1 MLHITSDA
9 LLELSL
15 DLATS
20 LTTKDRFDRLLTT
33 VRHTINCDAVALLSY
48 HEKVLTPLAQR
59 GLNNDTLGRRFQLNE
74 HPRFAVICQSQQ
86 PVRFDKDSL
95 LPDPYDGL
103 VSDCDGDLPVHA
115 CMGLPLYFDQHLIG
129 VLTLDSLEPDVFNDI
144 PTRTLEIISAL
155 AAVSLNT
162 ALTLDLLERQALHT
176 QQVVETL
183 ALQPGNIKSQEIIGQ
198 SNAIQQLMRDI
209 RLVGP
214 SPFTALI
221 QGETGVGK
229 ELVASAIHANSLRA
243 HAAIVH
249 VNCAAMPENLI
260 ESELFGHVKGAFT
273 GAEKT
278 RAGKFSIANGGTLFL
293 DEVGEL
299 PLSAQSKLLR
309 VLQNNEIQP
318 LGQDE
323 IETVDVRI
331 IAATNRNLM
340 KEVEAG
346 RFRADLYHRLSV
358 YPVNVPPLRDRLSD
372 VHLLAG
378 YFCERLKRKLGIVQI
393 AIHQDFINALESYDW
408 PGNVRELEHFI
419 NRVTLKAKVKVSEY
433 GVIKLLAVDA
443 AELST
448 TLVAKN
454 REKDVSTSIISSLT
468 DNVDLKSATNHF
480 QRQYIQQVLTQE
492 DGNWASAARRLK
504 TDRSNLMRLAK
515 RLGIT
520 LERKVINAYDENKI
534 ISENK

>member
-1 MLHITSDA
+1 MSQITLNS

-20 LTTKDRFDRLLTT
+20 LTSKDRFARLLNT
-33 VRHTINCDAVALLSY
+33 VRKSITCDAIALLSFNDD
-48 HEKVLTPLAQR
+48 KLTPLAQQ
-59 GLNNDTLGRRFQLNE
+59 GLSNDTLGRRFTLDD
-74 HPRFAVICQSQQ
+74 HPRFEIICQSQH
-86 PVRFDKDSL
+86 PVRFSKDSE

-103 VSDCDGDLPVHA
+103 LSDHDGDLPVHA
-115 CMGLPLYFDQHLIG
+115 CMGLPLYFEQQLIG
-129 VLTLDSLEPDVFNDI
+129 VLTLDSLSPNVFDDI
-144 PTRTLEIISAL
+144 ANRTLEMISAL

-162 ALTLDLLERQALHT
+162 AMTLDLLERQALHS

-183 ALQPGNIKSQEIIGQ
+183 ALQPGNIKCQEIIG
-198 SNAIQQLMRDI
+198 SSVATKQLMREI

-229 ELVASAIHANSLRA
+229 ELVASAIHANSTRA

-293 DEVGEL
+293 DEIGEL

-309 VLQNNEIQP
+309 VLQNNEIQA
-318 LGQDE
+318 LGQDNT
-323 IETVDVRI
+323 ETVDVRI
-331 IAATNRNLM
+331 IAATNRDLA

-358 YPVNVPPLRDRLSD
+358 YPVNVPPLRERLTD

-378 YFCERLKRKLGIVQI
+378 YFCERLKRKLGIMQI
-393 AIHQDFINALESYDW
+393 SLSNDFIQALEGYDW
-408 PGNVRELEHFI
+408 PGNIRELEHFI
-419 NRVTLKAKVKVSEY
+419 NRVTLKAKVNVSNN
-433 GVIKLLAVDA
+433 GVIKLRGVDA
-443 AELST
+443 AELVVATPVPSSMKIIGELSQV
-448 TLVAKN
+448 TLQN
-454 REKDVSTSIISSLT
+454 E
-468 DNVDLKSATNHF
+468 DLKLATNHF
-480 QRQYIQQVLTQE
+480 QRQYIENVLTQE
-492 DGNWASAARRLK
+492 HGNWTSAAKRLN

-515 RLGIT
+515 RLGLT
-520 LERKVINAYDENKI
+520 LTKVVNNNAKT
-534 ISENK
+534 

>member
-1 MLHITSDA
+1 MLHITSNA

-48 HEKVLTPLAQR
+48 DEHVLTPLAQR
-59 GLNNDTLGRRFQLNE
+59 GLNNDTLGRRFKLSE
-74 HPRFAVICQSQQ
+74 HPRFAVICQSQH
-86 PVRFDKDSL
+86 PVRFDKDNP

-103 VSDCDGDLPVHA
+103 VSDYDGDLPVHA

-176 QQVVETL
+176 QQVVTTL

-198 SNAIQQLMRDI
+198 SKAIGQLMRDI

-229 ELVASAIHANSLRA
+229 ELVASAIHAHSSRA

-260 ESELFGHVKGAFT
+260 ESELFGHIKGAFT

-278 RAGKFSIANGGTLFL
+278 RAGKFSIANGGTIFL
-293 DEVGEL
+293 DEIGEL

-309 VLQNNEIQP
+309 VLQNSEIQP
-318 LGQDE
+318 LGQDQ

-331 IAATNRNLM
+331 IAATNRDLL
-340 KEVEAG
+340 KEVDAG
-346 RFRADLYHRLSV
+346 RFRSDLYHRLSV
-358 YPVNVPPLRDRLSD
+358 YPVNVPPLRNRLSD
-372 VHLLAG
+372 IHLLAG
-378 YFCERLKRKLGIVQI
+378 YFWERLKRKLGIIQI
-393 AIHQDFINALESYDW
+393 AIHPSFIHALENYDW

-433 GVIKLLAVDA
+433 GVIKLVASDA
-443 AELST
+443 IELSSVLNSKHT
-448 TLVAKN
+448 QQTL
-454 REKDVSTSIISSLT
+454 SSSIMPTLT
-468 DNVDLKSATNHF
+468 ENIDLKSATNHF
-480 QRQYIQQVLTQE
+480 QRQYIQHILTQE
-492 DGNWASAARRLK
+492 KGNWASTARRLK

-520 LERKVINAYDENKI
+520 LEKNIINVYE
-534 ISENK
+534 